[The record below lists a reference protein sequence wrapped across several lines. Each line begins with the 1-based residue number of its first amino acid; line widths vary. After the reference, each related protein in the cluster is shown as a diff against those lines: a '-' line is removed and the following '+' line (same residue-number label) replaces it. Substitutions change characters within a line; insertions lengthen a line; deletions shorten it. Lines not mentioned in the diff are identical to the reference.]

1 MAALPRELFAA
12 DRPWQWDGHAYA
24 AVDRHADPDRWAAE
38 PYASQD
44 AAAVTQVCFAGVTD
58 SANQRERGS
67 PLTVS

>member
-1 MAALPRELFAA
+1 MAALPRELFAP

-44 AAAVTQVCFAGVTD
+44 AAAVIPV
-58 SANQRERGS
+58 
-67 PLTVS
+67 